1 MRARLSAV
9 DCAEVLGAVLVMVPV
24 SNEKS
29 LGAKILIKYCSNP
42 ISSDLVTNFTLLE
55 TLLKRLPRIR

>member
-9 DCAEVLGAVLVMVPV
+9 DCAEFLGPVLLD

-42 ISSDLVTNFTLLE
+42 TH
-55 TLLKRLPRIR
+55 RLGC